1 MDHWLPYSLNDF
13 LIFSPETYFRLFEQ
27 SNSALWPYQ
36 APLLLSA
43 MVAIWL
49 IRSRH
54 QVAQKAVLLWLA
66 LIWVFVG
73 LWMLRGFYAQINP
86 LVEAL
91 AYLFYGESLLLVISA
106 AMTENTPN
114 RAHGSTARAI
124 SGWLIIIYAYMIHPV
139 VLLLAGRSF
148 RGIELVTIAPDP
160 TAIATIGILLLLRN
174 RGYLLLMIIP
184 CAWIIFTILT
194 YMALR

>member
-1 MDHWLPYSLNDF
+1 
-13 LIFSPETYFRLFEQ
+13 
-27 SNSALWPYQ
+27 
-36 APLLLSA
+36 
-43 MVAIWL
+43 
-49 IRSRH
+49 
-54 QVAQKAVLLWLA
+54 
-66 LIWVFVG
+66 
-73 LWMLRGFYAQINP
+73 
-86 LVEAL
+86 
-91 AYLFYGESLLLVISA
+91 
-106 AMTENTPN
+106 MTENTPN